1 MILDD
6 EDFVEQR
13 ISDGKD
19 PIVDVVKELLPA
31 ACKNGDEGTVKL
43 LLFYGIDAG
52 MIGSEVG
59 FKTCPFKNIMKDEH
73 YISQNFG
80 C

>member
-52 MIGSEVG
+52 MRGSEVG
-59 FKTCPFKNIMKDEH
+59 LYNLKYCPFLKCTER
-73 YISQNFG
+73 
-80 C
+80 